1 MKVKKFLKTLLP
13 AILFLLINV
22 IVTYALMFVKAVEMV
37 AKTGNTDAQSLISE
51 LVALAQSSDFLLS
64 VTLIFEVVSF
74 IVFTIIYFA
83 GMKSKFNTFTGHM
96 TVKSVGIIAVLF
108 IGVELLLSECLVL
121 LNEFAPSL
129 LESYNNLIESSGL
142 ADMTVLSTILTLVCA
157 PIVEEIVFR
166 GITLKWASD
175 FTDKFMVANII
186 QAVLFGIAHM
196 NLIQGI
202 YAALLGFVLG
212 LVYKK
217 YKSLWASIIGH
228 LVFNFSGTYL
238 VSLLFGSGMMPDWLS
253 YVVCFVLAVV
263 ALFFGYK
270 LLKKEPAYIEQVNNE
285 PIKEPVIEGNIAE

>member
-129 LESYNNLIESSGL
+129 LDSYNNLIESSGL

-285 PIKEPVIEGNIAE
+285 QIKEPVIEGNIAE

>member
-285 PIKEPVIEGNIAE
+285 QIKEPVIEGNIAE